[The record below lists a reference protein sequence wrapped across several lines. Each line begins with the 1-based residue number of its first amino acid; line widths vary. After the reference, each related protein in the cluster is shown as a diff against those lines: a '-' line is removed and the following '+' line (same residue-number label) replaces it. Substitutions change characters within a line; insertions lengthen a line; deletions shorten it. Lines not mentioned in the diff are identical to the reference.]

1 MHIVSLY
8 AIACSAVI
16 FSAPFAI
23 VSIPAIRISSHIM
36 RAGKA

>member
-8 AIACSAVI
+8 TIACCAAI
-16 FSAPFAI
+16 CIAPSAI
-23 VSIPAIRISSHIM
+23 VSIPAIRISSYIM